1 MPVTRSLRVIFEDD
15 DLIVVNKGPGV
26 LSSTVPGERR
36 PTIAAQVE
44 QHVAGNRRARI
55 GIIHRLD
62 RDAAG
67 ILIFSKNPAAF
78 DSLKEQFF
86 HHTVTRQ
93 YLALVHGK
101 IDPPEGSITSRLV
114 EYADGTVHST
124 ARKDKGQIAKTD
136 YKTLASAK
144 GRTLV
149 QLTLQTGRKHQI
161 RVQLTDRGNPIVGDR
176 VYGPHPPVV
185 GPMRLVA
192 VRLEVDHPRTGK
204 RMVFQIDPPK
214 YLKV

>member
-1 MPVTRSLRVIFEDD
+1 VVYEDD
-15 DLIVVNKGPGV
+15 DLIVVNKGPGL

-36 PTIAAQVE
+36 PTMLAQVRE
-44 QHVAGNRRARI
+44 HVAGDRRAHV

-67 ILIFSKNPAAF
+67 ILVFSKNQAAF
-78 DSLKEQFF
+78 NSLKEQFF

-93 YLALVHGK
+93 YQALVHGK
-101 IDPPEGSITSRLV
+101 LDPAEGSITSRLV

-124 ARKDKGQIAKTD
+124 TRRDKGQLAKTD

-144 GRTLV
+144 GRTLLL
-149 QLTLQTGRKHQI
+149 LTLQTGRKHQI
-161 RVQLTDRGNPIVGDR
+161 RVQLTDRNNPIVGDR
-176 VYGPHPPVV
+176 VYGPQPPVV

-204 RMVFQIDPPK
+204 RMVFMIGPPK
-214 YLKV
+214 YMNL